1 MQSIFESP
9 EPAARLAERSRARPG
24 LPQLSGR
31 LFLTDGGSET
41 SLIYLNGFDLP
52 YFAAFVL
59 LDIDAGRKAL
69 REYYRGYAR
78 LAAQQGAGFILESP
92 TWRASRDW
100 GKLLG
105 YDTTR
110 LAAAN
115 RKAIA
120 LLQEVRDEFATAGT
134 PMVISG
140 CVGPRGD
147 GYLVEEQMTAGEA
160 AEYHFAQAQAL
171 ASAGTGAGADMITA
185 ITMNYVEEAIGV
197 ARAAQACGLPVAI
210 SFTTETDGRLPSGQS
225 LGAAIEQVDRD
236 TGELPA
242 YYMLNCAHPD
252 HFREVLDSGAG
263 WTQRIR
269 GLRANASRQSHAELD
284 KATELD
290 AGNPAELGQQ
300 YRELR
305 AKLPQLN
312 VLGGCCG
319 TDIRHISAIAHACR
333 H

>member
-9 EPAARLAERSRARPG
+9 EPAARLADHSRAKPG
-24 LPQLSGR
+24 LPQLSGS
-31 LFLTDGGSET
+31 LFLTDGGPET

-69 REYYRGYAR
+69 REYYRSYAQ
-78 LAAQQGAGFILESP
+78 LAVQQGAGFILESP
-92 TWRASRDW
+92 TWRASIDW

-115 RKAIA
+115 RKAMS
-120 LLQEVRDEFATAGT
+120 LMREVRDEFSPAGI

-140 CVGPRGD
+140 CIGPRGD
-147 GYLVEEQMTAGEA
+147 GYVVEKHMSADEA
-160 AEYHFAQAQAL
+160 AEYHIAQAEAL
-171 ASAGTGAGADMITA
+171 AQAGADMITA
-185 ITMNYVEEAIGV
+185 ITMNYVEEAIGI
-197 ARAAQACGLPVAI
+197 ARAAQSCKLPAVI

-225 LGAAIEQVDRD
+225 LGDAIEQLDRE
-236 TGELPA
+236 TGRSPA
-242 YYMLNCAHPD
+242 YYMINCAHPD
-252 HFREVLDSGAG
+252 HFSQLLDSGAA

-284 KATELD
+284 KATKLD
-290 AGNPAELGQQ
+290 AGNPVELGQQ
-300 YRELR
+300 YRQLR
-305 AKLPQLN
+305 ARLPQLN

-319 TDIRHISAIAHACR
+319 TDLRHVTAIAQACR